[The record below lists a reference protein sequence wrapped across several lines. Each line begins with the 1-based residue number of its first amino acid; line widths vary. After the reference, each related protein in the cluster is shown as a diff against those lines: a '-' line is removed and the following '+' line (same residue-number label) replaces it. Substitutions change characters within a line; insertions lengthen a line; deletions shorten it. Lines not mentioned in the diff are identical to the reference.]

1 MMSLNNL
8 KLYLMFIMCFFLLS
22 CGYRFL
28 GSGSL
33 PEGVEKV
40 HVEILENS
48 TSETGAE
55 NVFTNSLRYEFIRRD
70 RNATRELADAFL
82 SGKIKSLSYKTITH
96 RRSHTSIER
105 RVTVK
110 VALELKD
117 RGGNIIWFKEVS
129 AREAYDVVDDK
140 LSTEQNRKRAIS
152 ELSERLAENAYYRLT
167 DNF

>member
-1 MMSLNNL
+1 MMSLNSL
-8 KLYLMFIMCFFLLS
+8 KLYLIFVLCFVLSS

-55 NVFTNSLRYEFIRRD
+55 NIFTNSLRYEFIRQKK
-70 RNATRELADAFL
+70 NATRELADAFL
-82 SGKIKSLSYKTITH
+82 SGKIKSLSYKTIAH
-96 RRSHTSIER
+96 RRSNTSIER
-105 RVTVK
+105 RVTVI

-117 RGGNIIWFKEVS
+117 SEGNILWFKNVS

-140 LSTEQNRKRAIS
+140 LSTEQNRKQAIS
-152 ELSERLAENAYYRLT
+152 ELSERLAENAYYSLT